1 MGFIN
6 LGKTNDH
13 LLKFERSLEEGGPTL
28 QPLANSMMVF
38 MVRGL
43 FTRLQ
48 FPYAQFSCASV
59 SGDLLYDPFWE
70 AVCRLERL
78 GFKVLAA
85 TADGASPNRRLIKL
99 HGTDKLVYKVMNP
112 HAPDHRYLY
121 FFSDPP
127 HLLKTTRNCWASKKR
142 QLWVSFNSILY
153 YVIVSVSSSQFHTQC
168 NGKEISWSHLV
179 DLYMCDR
186 GNKETPGLVLVPK
199 LKYEHVYLTS
209 FSKMRVDL
217 AAQVCYL

>member
-13 LLKFERSLEEGGPTL
+13 LLKFECSLEEEDPTL
-28 QPLANSMMVF
+28 KPLANSMMVF

-70 AVCRLERL
+70 AVCRLKRL
-78 GFKVLAA
+78 GSKVLAA

-99 HGTDKLVYKVMNP
+99 HGTDKLVYKVINP

-121 FFSDPP
+121 FLRP
-127 HLLKTTRNCWASKKR
+127 TTLA
-142 QLWVSFNSILY
+142 Q
-153 YVIVSVSSSQFHTQC
+153 
-168 NGKEISWSHLV
+168 NGKKLLGKQEATAMVEFQHHI
-179 DLYMCDR
+179 
-186 GNKETPGLVLVPK
+186 VLC
-199 LKYEHVYLTS
+199 HCFS
-209 FSKMRVDL
+209 FIITIPYIVQWKGDFLESFG
-217 AAQVCYL
+217 